1 MKEKPHP
8 ENYIYRYLLYLNY
21 IFIIFLGLS
30 YLSIYINPV
39 NFWAISIFGM
49 AYPVLIITNLL
60 FVFLWIGLRKNY
72 FFISFIAIFIGI
84 NLIGKFV
91 QFSFVGKQNS
101 PIESISLLSYNVHNF
116 SQKSKEGV
124 FDKGIQH
131 EIFNFIESQNSDI
144 VCLQEFN
151 YIGENIYASHAQLKQ
166 QLGSNNYYFESYFN
180 PKKNKVFG
188 MATFSKFPIMNSGY
202 LDLEETRKFGT
213 YIDIIRTDDTIRVY
227 NIHLESISLNYVD
240 YSFVSGIS
248 AGDSIQKPNTRLL
261 LNKLHKALI
270 NRTRQVV
277 VLKNHLSLSPYPVI
291 LCGDFNELSCSYNY
305 RNLSAGMH
313 DAFVESGN
321 GIGKTFA
328 SFLPAFRIDYILFDP
343 QFKSFDYEEIKI
355 NLSDHYPIK
364 NKLYLK

>member
-1 MKEKPHP
+1 VKGKPQP
-8 ENYIYRYLLYLNY
+8 ENYILRYLLYLNY
-21 IFIIFLGLS
+21 IFIILLGLS

-39 NFWAISIFGM
+39 DFWAISIFGM
-49 AYPVLIITNLL
+49 AYPLLIITNLL
-60 FVFLWIGLRKNY
+60 FIILWIGFRRSY
-72 FFISFIAIFIGI
+72 FLISLTAILIGF
-84 NLIGKFV
+84 NLIGKFI
-91 QFSFVGKQNS
+91 QFSFVGKQAG

-116 SQKSKEGV
+116 SQKSSKGV
-124 FDKGIQH
+124 FDKEIQH

-188 MATFSKFPIMNSGY
+188 MATFSKFPIINSGN
-202 LDLEETRKFGT
+202 LDLAETRKFGT
-213 YIDIIRTDDTIRVY
+213 FIDVIRADDTIRIY

-240 YSFVSGIS
+240 YAFVSGIS
-248 AGDSIQKPNTRLL
+248 TGDSIQKPNTGLL
-261 LNKLHKALI
+261 LNKLRKALI
-270 NRTRQVV
+270 NRTKQVI
-277 VLKNHLSLSPYPVI
+277 VLKNHISHSPYPVI

-305 RNLSAGMH
+305 RYLSAGMH
-313 DAFVESGN
+313 DAFVDSGI

-328 SFLPAFRIDYILFDP
+328 SILPAFRIDYILFDP
-343 QFKSFDYEEIKI
+343 HFKSFDYEEIKI

-364 NKLYLK
+364 TKLNLK